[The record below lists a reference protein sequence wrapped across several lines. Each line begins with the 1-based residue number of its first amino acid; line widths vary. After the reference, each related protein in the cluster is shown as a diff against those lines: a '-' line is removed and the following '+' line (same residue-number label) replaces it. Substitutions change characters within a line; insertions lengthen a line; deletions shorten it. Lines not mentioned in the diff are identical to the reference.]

1 MILSEFFFVGFIL
14 QIARSNYNTNAPI
27 DDCNGP
33 ESDQLSDNKCFC
45 YDGPENDMDYSI
57 CKDVSGPSGVIM
69 YCTYQVLPYFIL
81 VNAFLMSHSLSWN
94 CIVCVYPRTSKDVLC
109 LAGILK
115 TVFKRIWKSCKVIN
129 TERQK
134 GQVLLG
140 MPK

>member
-81 VNAFLMSHSLSWN
+81 KYSSHQIDPQCCRCSSFLSLF
-94 CIVCVYPRTSKDVLC
+94 DV
-109 LAGILK
+109 
-115 TVFKRIWKSCKVIN
+115 
-129 TERQK
+129 
-134 GQVLLG
+134 
-140 MPK
+140 